1 MEKRHTKTRTLTLR
15 CGRVATQLVVALSLF
30 LPAFMAFRGDFAPAL
45 KPRRVTEIVKIV
57 ELTEK
62 PRPQELV
69 KIYSIVKSYRH
80 DIADS
85 EAWRVSEVILE
96 ESRKR
101 NLDPMLVLAVIEVES
116 RFQYSAISPVGARG
130 IMQIMPGTGKFLT
143 DTRADEI
150 GVKPVVFRPESLD
163 DPILNIRLGV
173 YYLDDLR
180 KQFRN
185 LNLAL
190 LAYNIGPSEIQ
201 TRLENNE
208 QVSDE
213 YAVLVRDA
221 YKRISKGRP
230 ATF

>member
-1 MEKRHTKTRTLTLR
+1 MGKRKKTRTLTLR
-15 CGRVATQLVVALSLF
+15 CGRIATQLIVAVSLF
-30 LPAFMAFRGDFAPAL
+30 MPAYLAFRGDLAPAV
-45 KPRRVTEIVKIV
+45 KPKKVTEIVKIV

-69 KIYSIVKSYRH
+69 RIYSIVKSHRD
-80 DIADS
+80 DITDS
-85 EAWRVSEVILE
+85 EAWKVSEVILE

-101 NLDPMLVLAVIEVES
+101 DLDPLLVLAVIEVES
-116 RFQYSAISPVGARG
+116 RFQYTAISPVGARG
-130 IMQIMPGTGKFLT
+130 IMQIMPDTGKYLT

-150 GVKPVVFRPESLD
+150 GVKPAVFRPESLD

-208 QVSDE
+208 QVSGE